1 MILEMSVCSN
11 IRINF
16 FTKRINNY
24 MTAKSNKHN
33 KKITADMI
41 LDLYKAS
48 KKLKGVKQKE
58 LMDKVRFLSQHLNE
72 YMFI

>member
-24 MTAKSNKHN
+24 MTAKSN

>member
-1 MILEMSVCSN
+1 
-11 IRINF
+11 
-16 FTKRINNY
+16 

-41 LDLYKAS
+41 LDLYKLS
-48 KKLKGVKQKE
+48 KKLKGTKQKE

>member
-1 MILEMSVCSN
+1 
-11 IRINF
+11 
-16 FTKRINNY
+16 

-41 LDLYKAS
+41 LDLYEVS

-58 LMDKVRFLSQHLNE
+58 LIDKVRFLSQHLNE
-72 YMFI
+72 YIFI